1 MGRLH
6 PSSLPIFHG
15 GADTERSG
23 LSFRRAL
30 HPWEKSHRQT
40 EMEEKMRVYSTQ
52 LNFNLMPLFANAARI
67 KNSID
72 LDAVYDLCRRLT
84 GIETIKY
91 MEASRLVRGLYLPGG
106 YMHVR
111 FCDEENSQQFA
122 SLFATSPDRK
132 IRAEELVVSIFM
144 TEKFT
149 LNRWV
154 ATKPMLDHPY
164 LAKGV
169 LDLALRFEPRAVP
182 LAKYDID

>member
-1 MGRLH
+1 
-6 PSSLPIFHG
+6 
-15 GADTERSG
+15 
-23 LSFRRAL
+23 
-30 HPWEKSHRQT
+30 
-40 EMEEKMRVYSTQ
+40 MRVYSTQ
-52 LNFNLMPLFANAARI
+52 LNSNLMPLFANAARM

-72 LDAVYDLCRRLT
+72 LDAVYNLCRRLT

-91 MEASRLVRGLYLPGG
+91 MEASRLVRGLFLPSG

-111 FCDEENSQQFA
+111 LFDEENSHQFA
-122 SLFATSPDRK
+122 SAFAMTPDRK

-144 TEKFT
+144 TEKFA

-154 ATKPMLDHPY
+154 ATTPLLDHPY

-169 LDLALRFEPRAVP
+169 LDLAIRFEPRAVP

>member
-1 MGRLH
+1 
-6 PSSLPIFHG
+6 
-15 GADTERSG
+15 
-23 LSFRRAL
+23 
-30 HPWEKSHRQT
+30 
-40 EMEEKMRVYSTQ
+40 MEEKMRLYSTQ
-52 LNFNLMPLFANAARI
+52 LNSNLMPLFANAAKI
-67 KNSID
+67 KKSID

-91 MEASRLVRGLYLPGG
+91 MEASRLVRGLFLPSG

-111 FCDEENSQQFA
+111 FFDEENSQQFA

-132 IRAEELVVSIFM
+132 IRAEELVVSVFM

-154 ATKPMLDHPY
+154 ATTPMLDHPY

-182 LAKYDID
+182 LAKYDIDEA